1 MQAPAEVGLSD
12 RLLDAAATL
21 LAQHGIRRTSM
32 EDIARQAR
40 CARPTIYRHY
50 PTRDALLGAL
60 LLRETGRF
68 LEDLEEMQKHSTA
81 ARVLEDSFVFTI
93 RHMRGHPVARGLL
106 TLEPEAILPLLSGA
120 SGGGAMAVIVDA
132 VAAIVARQMD
142 DGIIR
147 RTDPKIIAE
156 AFIRFVAS
164 FVFLPLIAL
173 DPDDEKVMRKLFRE
187 TFLRGLRA

>member
-1 MQAPAEVGLSD
+1 
-12 RLLDAAATL
+12 
-21 LAQHGIRRTSM
+21 
-32 EDIARQAR
+32 
-40 CARPTIYRHY
+40 Y

-68 LEDLEEMQKHSTA
+68 LEDLEEMQRHSTT

-93 RHMRGHPVARGLL
+93 RYMREHPVARGLL

-147 RTDPKIIAE
+147 RTDAKIVAE

-164 FVFLPLIAL
+164 FIFLPHIAI
-173 DPDDEKVMRKLFRE
+173 DPDDEGTMRKLFRE
-187 TFLRGLRA
+187 TFLRGLRV

>member
-1 MQAPAEVGLSD
+1 MQAPPEVGLSD

-32 EDIARQAR
+32 EDIARHAR

-68 LEDLEEMQKHSTA
+68 LEDLEEMQERSTA

-93 RHMRGHPVARGLL
+93 HHMREHPIARGLL
-106 TLEPEAILPLLSGA
+106 TLEPEAILPLLSGT
-120 SGGGAMAVIVDA
+120 SGGAMAVIVDA

-142 DGIIR
+142 NRIIR
-147 RTDPKIIAE
+147 RTDPKIVAE
-156 AFIRFVAS
+156 AFVRFVAS
-164 FVFLPLIAL
+164 FVFLPHIAL
-173 DPDDEKVMRKLFRE
+173 DPSDEKVMRKLFRE